1 MQNTQLSPLT
11 QCRRWIVLA
20 TVGAA
25 LLLIT
30 LDHSVLYTTL
40 PTLLRE
46 LGASTTQGLWIINA
60 YPLVTA
66 GLLLGAGTL
75 GDRIGH
81 RQMFLSGLLVFG
93 LASLCAAFASTAPL
107 LIAARAFLAVGA
119 AAMMPATLALIRI
132 TFEDD
137 RERNLAIAV
146 WGSLAVVG
154 SALGPILGGLLLE
167 RFWWGSV
174 FLINVPVVVVAF
186 AVGVAVTPH
195 SATDASRP
203 WDLTS
208 SLQALVALSGLV
220 YAIKEAVN
228 AQPSWLMA
236 AVAGGLAIVAGG
248 CFSRRQ
254 RRLTYPLLDVAIF
267 RNPAFLAG
275 VLAAVFT
282 LFAMSG
288 VQLITTQRFQLVAGF
303 SPLQAGLLVSASA
316 LACLPSALLGGA
328 LLHRVGLLPLIGGG
342 LLVATVGVLVAS
354 QGLDLGLTWV
364 VGGLVLLGLG
374 LGAVMSVASSAIVG
388 NAPAN
393 RAGMASSVEEVA
405 YEFGSLFAVALLGSL
420 LGALYSAN
428 VQLPA
433 GTADAA
439 RVGIAEAMHLARAD
453 GVDGAALAKAASQAF
468 DHSYRMVMYVIAG
481 VLAIGTLV
489 TSLLLRRHGP
499 GSHAYTA
506 ATH

>member
-1 MQNTQLSPLT
+1 MIKPTQA
-11 QCRRWIVLA
+11 QRWILLA

-30 LDHSVLYTTL
+30 VDHSVLYTAL
-40 PTLLRE
+40 PTLVRD
-46 LGASTTQGLWIINA
+46 LGASTTQALWIINA
-60 YPLVTA
+60 YPLVMA

-81 RQMFLSGLLVFG
+81 RQMFLSGLLMFG
-93 LASLCAAFASTAPL
+93 LASLTAAFAPNPAL
-107 LIAARAFLAVGA
+107 LIAARALLAVGA
-119 AAMMPATLALIRI
+119 AAMMPATLALIRV

-167 RFWWGSV
+167 HFWWGSV

-186 AVGVAVTPH
+186 GVGLVVTPH
-195 SATDASRP
+195 STPDAARP
-203 WDLTS
+203 WDLMS

-220 YAIKEAVN
+220 FAIKEAVH
-228 AQPSWLMA
+228 AQPAWALA
-236 AVAGGLAIVAGG
+236 ALALGLSILAGG
-248 CFSRRQ
+248 CFVRRQ
-254 RRLTYPLLDVAIF
+254 QRLEYPLLDFAIF

-282 LFAMSG
+282 LFALSG
-288 VQLITTQRFQLVAGF
+288 VQLITTQRFQLVGGF
-303 SPLQAGLLVSASA
+303 SPLQAGLLVSAAA
-316 LACLPSALLGGA
+316 LGCLPSALLGGA
-328 LLHRVGLLPLIGGG
+328 FLHRIGLLPLIGGG
-342 LLVATVGVLVAS
+342 LLLATAGVLLCAW
-354 QGLDLGLTWV
+354 GLGHALAWV
-364 VGGLVLLGLG
+364 VAGLAVMGLG

-388 NAPAN
+388 NAPAD

-420 LGALYSAN
+420 LAALYSSH
-428 VQLPA
+428 VQLPQGVA
-433 GTADAA
+433 ESA
-439 RVGIAEAMHLARAD
+439 REGVAEAMRLAHA
-453 GVDGAALAKAASQAF
+453 DGAASGALVEAASRAF
-468 DHSYRMVMYVIAG
+468 DHSYLMVMYVIAG
-481 VLAIGTLV
+481 ALGLGAVLTTV
-489 TSLLLRRHGP
+489 LLRRHGP
-499 GSHAYTA
+499 GSVAYNV